1 MASSCRAARGKWED
15 GGRFLRE
22 VRATM
27 KRAVVIPV
35 IVLLLLVIPPL
46 GAIDH
51 LVLNP
56 NLDYNTD
63 SLDGPLITGDDEG
76 SGEVAGKPNYVIIYG
91 EACYN
96 SKRQARRTVELY
108 ERYRGRVHF
117 VVIDT
122 DLPMS
127 EQQTKLYRRYF
138 RGYIPHVVVLNS
150 RGKPL
155 YDHSGEVNS
164 RQIEELF
171 DRALNE

>member
-1 MASSCRAARGKWED
+1 
-15 GGRFLRE
+15 
-22 VRATM
+22 M

-108 ERYRGRVHF
+108 ERYRERVHF

-127 EQQTKLYRRYF
+127 EQQRKLYRRYF

-150 RGKPL
+150 RGKTL
-155 YDHSGEVNS
+155 YDYSGEVDS
-164 RQIEELF
+164 RRIEELF
-171 DRALNE
+171 DLALGN